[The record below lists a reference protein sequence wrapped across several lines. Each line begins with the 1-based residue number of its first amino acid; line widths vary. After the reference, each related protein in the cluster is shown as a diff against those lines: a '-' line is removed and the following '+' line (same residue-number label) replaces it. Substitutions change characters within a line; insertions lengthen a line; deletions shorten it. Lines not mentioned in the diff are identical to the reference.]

1 MAKMIQLQRPIT
13 SGSRQAPDPYDQYL
27 ESRGLYRKHTARDAS
42 SLFRVI
48 AEQLYDTQSLHY
60 EIRLECVR
68 FMTQKRRI
76 FEKHIPGDF
85 DSYIQDMAKP
95 KTYGTMTELRAM
107 CCLYRRN
114 AVLFEPYNMGT
125 AVIFKRNYQ
134 NDFRVFYNNENHFDS
149 VYKVDYIETAAICQS
164 ITFKLLYQMLFKLP
178 DVNFAVE
185 SMLHPHTFAWDPFD
199 VVFDHQGYMIRIK
212 CSDGRIFVLD
222 LPEVTNCILEDYQLC
237 NFHSSRGIQSRNR
250 RNSKRDLKQL
260 QDQPQDQD
268 VSGNMVEETQDRL
281 HMCSNKMVSCV
292 RQLLDDGIT
301 PFPYKV
307 AKSLDPNMYR
317 NIEFDCW
324 NDIRKEAKRYNAY
337 CNDYNFKVGAKCR
350 VELEH
355 ELEML
360 TCHIQKISHDKA
372 SCLIFLE
379 KLGKKILVP
388 YDSLHPV
395 PPDEFRPWTMPY
407 RYQRPMNRLP
417 HMTKF
422 GNKAGGNHTK
432 MAKWKKNKP
441 VFEEAQFYEAIQ
453 FMPENYSVPDPQQEG
468 QNKME
473 QPQEAQEQ
481 QQDQE
486 QVSRAREREREDAA
500 KLQSQQ
506 QQKQG
511 PKGYRAARQRNNS
524 VPNHNKDSIV
534 TVSMP
539 PAAHFLGFTPSL
551 VARPGAQT
559 SPPWPNSPL
568 AMPEDFQYP
577 LPPPPPPAD
586 GCVYMPIGGF
596 APHPTMPGPHPLLPL
611 PPLTTQ
617 ANIAASAA
625 GVEPRRSMQMNGE
638 DLPSDVGTLRYFYN
652 MGVDMH
658 LRMTHQPTP
667 EELAAIGYNS
677 QQGTPE
683 KVEDHLGAEATP
695 PATPDAGNGG
705 ATEPLSLEKNNSKR
719 QSQPQTGKYRGKR
732 PEQLHELK
740 DPMGHAALLPTPTPS
755 PGTNGGQ
762 FNFLTP
768 PPPPPHHLM
777 SPPRLLQPPP
787 IFYHKAGPVQG
798 APPQI
803 PGVPGS
809 PPQMPGLPAGQNPYA
824 WGLPPPPPSMLPHF
838 EIMNNFPIDAQQQQ
852 QQQQKAPLPVAP
864 QLPALPI
871 PAQSQPAAA
880 YGGAAA
886 RHH

>member
-453 FMPENYSVPDPQQEG
+453 FMPAYAG
-468 QNKME
+468 RR
-473 QPQEAQEQ
+473 EA
-481 QQDQE
+481 
-486 QVSRAREREREDAA
+486 
-500 KLQSQQ
+500 
-506 QQKQG
+506 
-511 PKGYRAARQRNNS
+511 
-524 VPNHNKDSIV
+524 
-534 TVSMP
+534 
-539 PAAHFLGFTPSL
+539 
-551 VARPGAQT
+551 
-559 SPPWPNSPL
+559 
-568 AMPEDFQYP
+568 
-577 LPPPPPPAD
+577 
-586 GCVYMPIGGF
+586 
-596 APHPTMPGPHPLLPL
+596 
-611 PPLTTQ
+611 
-617 ANIAASAA
+617 
-625 GVEPRRSMQMNGE
+625 RRSMQMNGE